1 MASRKWLWVAC
12 PSALHEAQQGSQQDS
27 GALQSARNF
36 LDLIIQRMSDMTILL
51 QTLPLSQDVVTDAS
65 KSPITTFLPPARY
78 SILRIG
84 TLRRTR
90 AVESLG
96 HAGRAHGTS
105 P

>member
-1 MASRKWLWVAC
+1 MRHTREASKTAGLCRVPRK
-12 PSALHEAQQGSQQDS
+12 
-27 GALQSARNF
+27 F

-51 QTLPLSQDVVTDAS
+51 QILPLSQDVVTHAS

-84 TLRRTR
+84 ALRRTR